1 MRTYIATKITVYL
14 LNSPLAKLL
23 GTHNRGEEEKTID
36 RTTMTERYSDRDK
49 EKFQD
54 NCCRV
59 QFIKVLKLGHI
70 YVYTFLFDKNK
81 REREK

>member
-14 LNSPLAKLL
+14 LYSPLAKLL
-23 GTHNRGEEEKTID
+23 GTHNTGEEEKTID

-49 EKFQD
+49 EKLQD

-70 YVYTFLFDKNK
+70 AICLHFPI
-81 REREK
+81 